1 VPAIVVAALSA
12 RLLAQATVEAGLDVM
27 ALDVFGDA
35 DTCAAATHWLPIGTP
50 QALRIDSRLFLE
62 TLEALARQERVQGW
76 VAGAGFEGR
85 PELLEQGS
93 ALLPLFGTPGA
104 DVRRV
109 RDPKTFFDALGAL
122 RITHPEVRLDADT
135 SRAGWLVK
143 DFAASGGTHIRRADS
158 LAPAALTALTALQYW
173 QREVH
178 GTAMSATFIGDGHH
192 AAVLGCNEQI
202 VQPFGASPY
211 RFHGVVGPVAVADAV
226 RREVDRIVAVLTEA
240 FALRGLA
247 SLDFMLVEGAVHVLE
262 VNPRPPASMALY
274 AHVGAGGAMRAHLN
288 ACRDRALPGAA
299 APQNR
304 VCGTEIVFADR
315 PLRLDAAAATALA
328 NAAHI
333 HDVPRAA
340 NAAQHET
347 HLRHGDPLC
356 SVSASG
362 ADAASVRSQLA
373 RRRDALL
380 QMLETLQP
388 GNRS

>member
-1 VPAIVVAALSA
+1 MHAIAVAALSA
-12 RLLAQATVEAGLDVM
+12 RLLAQATVEAGLDVI
-27 ALDVFGDA
+27 ALDVFGDT
-35 DTCAAATHWLPIGTP
+35 DTIAAATHWLPIGTA
-50 QALRIDSRLFLE
+50 QTLRIDARLFLE
-62 TLEALARQERVQGW
+62 TLEALARQDMVQGW

-93 ALLPLFGTPGA
+93 ARLPLFGTSGA
-104 DVRRV
+104 NVRRV
-109 RDPKTFFDALGAL
+109 RDPKTFFDALGASHVA
-122 RITHPEVRLDADT
+122 HPGVRLDADA

-158 LAPAALTALTALQYW
+158 MPPAALTVSQYW
-173 QREVH
+173 QREVQ

-202 VQPFGASPY
+202 VQPFGVSPY
-211 RFHGVVGPVAVADAV
+211 RFHGVVGPVAVPDAV

-247 SLDFMLVEGAVHVLE
+247 SLDFMLVDGAVHVLE

-288 ACRDRALPGAA
+288 ACRDGALPGAA
-299 APQNR
+299 AAPGC
-304 VCGTEIVFADR
+304 VCGIEIVFADR
-315 PLRLDAAAATALA
+315 PLRLGAAAAAALA
-328 NAAHI
+328 NAAHT
-333 HDVPRAA
+333 HDVPRGMS
-340 NAAQHET
+340 AAQHEP
-347 HLRHGDPLC
+347 HLRRGDPLC

-362 ADAASVRSQLA
+362 ADAASVRSRLA

-380 QMLETLQP
+380 QTLEAFQ
-388 GNRS
+388 